1 MKLLDFGSLNIDHTY
16 QLPHLVRPG
25 ETLASDSYHKSEGG
39 KGFNQAVALAKA
51 GQEVYLAGAI
61 GQDGLFLRDY
71 LQELGVHTEHLCV
84 LDAPTGHAMIQL
96 DAEGQNCII
105 LFGGTNGMITEAM
118 IDEVLADF
126 GAGDYLLLQNEIS
139 HVDSIICAA
148 HAKGMHIILNPSPM
162 SPELLTWPL
171 ELVEWFILN
180 EIEGADITGKT
191 QPEEMLDELLRRYP
205 ACHVVLTLGERLVPS
220 MPMRPQRMDS
230 EHCVGAYGGYHGGGR
245 HLHGLLYPCAAA
257 RRGYPASA
265 ENGGL
270 CIGNHGQP
278 PRRRPEHSCGG
289 GGSSG
294 DEGGAVRVK
303 KLCALLLTL
312 LLLLAL
318 PRPSRSLSRHR
329 RGFTITVLR
338 ALWRTA

>member
-96 DAEGQNCII
+96 DTEGQNCII

-205 ACHVVLTLGERLVPS
+205 ACHVVLTLGERGSVYADAT
-220 MPMRPQRMDS
+220 QRIAQGIVSAHTVDTTAA
-230 EHCVGAYGGYHGGGR
+230 GDTFTGYFIHA
-245 HLHGLLYPCAAA
+245 LLQGEAIQQALKTAAC
-257 RRGYPASA
+257 ASA
-265 ENGGL
+265 
-270 CIGNHGQP
+270 
-278 PRRRPEHSCGG
+278 
-289 GGSSG
+289 
-294 DEGGAVRVK
+294 
-303 KLCALLLTL
+303 
-312 LLLLAL
+312 
-318 PRPSRSLSRHR
+318 
-329 RGFTITVLR
+329 ITVSR
-338 ALWRTA
+338 PGAGRSIPAAEEVQAAMKEAQ

>member
-96 DAEGQNCII
+96 DTEGQNCII

-118 IDEVLADF
+118 IDEVLVDF

-139 HVDSIICAA
+139 HVDSILRAA

-205 ACHVVLTLGERLVPS
+205 ACHVVLTLGERGSVYADAA
-220 MPMRPQRMDS
+220 QRIDQS
-230 EHCVGAYGGYHGGGR
+230 IVTAHTVDTTAAGDTFTGYFIHA
-245 HLHGLLYPCAAA
+245 LLQGEAIQQALKTAAC
-257 RRGYPASA
+257 ASA
-265 ENGGL
+265 
-270 CIGNHGQP
+270 
-278 PRRRPEHSCGG
+278 
-289 GGSSG
+289 
-294 DEGGAVRVK
+294 
-303 KLCALLLTL
+303 
-312 LLLLAL
+312 
-318 PRPSRSLSRHR
+318 
-329 RGFTITVLR
+329 ITVSR
-338 ALWRTA
+338 PGAGRSIPTAEEVQAAMKEAQ

>member
-96 DAEGQNCII
+96 DTEGQNCII

-205 ACHVVLTLGERLVPS
+205 ACHVVLTLGERGSVYADATP
-220 MPMRPQRMDS
+220 RMDQS
-230 EHCVGAYGGYHGGGR
+230 IVSAHTVDTTAAGDTFTGYFIHA
-245 HLHGLLYPCAAA
+245 LLQGEAIQQALKTAAC
-257 RRGYPASA
+257 ASA
-265 ENGGL
+265 
-270 CIGNHGQP
+270 
-278 PRRRPEHSCGG
+278 
-289 GGSSG
+289 
-294 DEGGAVRVK
+294 
-303 KLCALLLTL
+303 
-312 LLLLAL
+312 
-318 PRPSRSLSRHR
+318 
-329 RGFTITVLR
+329 ITVSR
-338 ALWRTA
+338 PGAGRSIPAAEEVQAAMKEAQ

>member
-96 DAEGQNCII
+96 DTEGQNCII

-205 ACHVVLTLGERLVPS
+205 ACHVVLTLGERGSVYADATQRIDQSIVPAHTV
-220 MPMRPQRMDS
+220 DTTAA
-230 EHCVGAYGGYHGGGR
+230 GDTFTGYF
-245 HLHGLLYPCAAA
+245 LHALLQGEAIQQALKTAAC
-257 RRGYPASA
+257 ASA
-265 ENGGL
+265 
-270 CIGNHGQP
+270 
-278 PRRRPEHSCGG
+278 
-289 GGSSG
+289 
-294 DEGGAVRVK
+294 
-303 KLCALLLTL
+303 
-312 LLLLAL
+312 
-318 PRPSRSLSRHR
+318 
-329 RGFTITVLR
+329 ITVSR
-338 ALWRTA
+338 PGAGRSIPAAEEVQAAIKEAQ

>member
-96 DAEGQNCII
+96 DTEGQNCII

-126 GAGDYLLLQNEIS
+126 GTGDYLLLQNEIS

-205 ACHVVLTLGERLVPS
+205 ACHVVLTLGERGSVYADAT
-220 MPMRPQRMDS
+220 QRMDQS
-230 EHCVGAYGGYHGGGR
+230 IVTAHTVDTTAAGDTFTGYFIHA
-245 HLHGLLYPCAAA
+245 LLQGEAIQQALKTAAC
-257 RRGYPASA
+257 ASA
-265 ENGGL
+265 
-270 CIGNHGQP
+270 
-278 PRRRPEHSCGG
+278 
-289 GGSSG
+289 
-294 DEGGAVRVK
+294 
-303 KLCALLLTL
+303 
-312 LLLLAL
+312 
-318 PRPSRSLSRHR
+318 
-329 RGFTITVLR
+329 ITVSR
-338 ALWRTA
+338 PGAGRSIPAAEEVQAAMKEAQ

>member
-96 DAEGQNCII
+96 DTEGQNCII

-205 ACHVVLTLGERLVPS
+205 ACHVVLTLGERGSVYADAT
-220 MPMRPQRMDS
+220 QRMDQS
-230 EHCVGAYGGYHGGGR
+230 IVTAHTVDTTAAGDTFTGYFIHA
-245 HLHGLLYPCAAA
+245 LLQGEAIQQALKTAAC
-257 RRGYPASA
+257 ASA
-265 ENGGL
+265 
-270 CIGNHGQP
+270 
-278 PRRRPEHSCGG
+278 
-289 GGSSG
+289 
-294 DEGGAVRVK
+294 
-303 KLCALLLTL
+303 
-312 LLLLAL
+312 
-318 PRPSRSLSRHR
+318 
-329 RGFTITVLR
+329 ITVSR
-338 ALWRTA
+338 PGAGRSIPAAGEVQAVMKEAQKE

>member
-96 DAEGQNCII
+96 DTEGQNCII

-205 ACHVVLTLGERLVPS
+205 ACHVVLTLGERGSVYADAT
-220 MPMRPQRMDS
+220 QRMDQS
-230 EHCVGAYGGYHGGGR
+230 IVSAHTVDTTAAGDTFTGYFIHA
-245 HLHGLLYPCAAA
+245 LLQGEAIQQALKMAAC
-257 RRGYPASA
+257 ASA
-265 ENGGL
+265 
-270 CIGNHGQP
+270 
-278 PRRRPEHSCGG
+278 
-289 GGSSG
+289 
-294 DEGGAVRVK
+294 
-303 KLCALLLTL
+303 
-312 LLLLAL
+312 
-318 PRPSRSLSRHR
+318 
-329 RGFTITVLR
+329 ITVSR
-338 ALWRTA
+338 PGAGRSIPAAEEVQAAMKEAQ

>member
-96 DAEGQNCII
+96 DTEGQNCII

-171 ELVEWFILN
+171 ELVEWFVLN

-205 ACHVVLTLGERLVPS
+205 ACHVVLTLGERGSVYADAT
-220 MPMRPQRMDS
+220 QRMDQS
-230 EHCVGAYGGYHGGGR
+230 IVPAHTVDTTAAGDTFTGYFIHA
-245 HLHGLLYPCAAA
+245 LLQGEAIQQALKTAAC
-257 RRGYPASA
+257 ASA
-265 ENGGL
+265 
-270 CIGNHGQP
+270 
-278 PRRRPEHSCGG
+278 
-289 GGSSG
+289 
-294 DEGGAVRVK
+294 
-303 KLCALLLTL
+303 
-312 LLLLAL
+312 
-318 PRPSRSLSRHR
+318 
-329 RGFTITVLR
+329 ITVSR
-338 ALWRTA
+338 PGAGRSIPAAEEVQAAMKEAQ

>member
-16 QLPHLVRPG
+16 RLPHLVRPG

-71 LQELGVHTEHLCV
+71 LQELGVHTEHLRV

-96 DAEGQNCII
+96 DTEGQNCII
-105 LFGGTNGMITEAM
+105 LFGGTNGMVTEAM

-205 ACHVVLTLGERLVPS
+205 ACHVVLTLGERGSVYADAT
-220 MPMRPQRMDS
+220 QRMDQS
-230 EHCVGAYGGYHGGGR
+230 IVPAHTVDTTAAGDTFTGYFIHA
-245 HLHGLLYPCAAA
+245 LLQGEAIQQALKTAAC
-257 RRGYPASA
+257 ASA
-265 ENGGL
+265 
-270 CIGNHGQP
+270 
-278 PRRRPEHSCGG
+278 
-289 GGSSG
+289 
-294 DEGGAVRVK
+294 
-303 KLCALLLTL
+303 
-312 LLLLAL
+312 
-318 PRPSRSLSRHR
+318 
-329 RGFTITVLR
+329 ITVSR
-338 ALWRTA
+338 PGAGRSIPAAEEVQAAMKEAQ

>member
-96 DAEGQNCII
+96 DTEGQNCII

-139 HVDSIICAA
+139 HVDSILRAA

-205 ACHVVLTLGERLVPS
+205 ACHVVLTLGERGSVYADAA
-220 MPMRPQRMDS
+220 QRIDQSIVMAHTVDTTAA
-230 EHCVGAYGGYHGGGR
+230 GDTFTGYFIHA
-245 HLHGLLYPCAAA
+245 LLQDEAIQQALKTAAC
-257 RRGYPASA
+257 ASA
-265 ENGGL
+265 
-270 CIGNHGQP
+270 
-278 PRRRPEHSCGG
+278 
-289 GGSSG
+289 
-294 DEGGAVRVK
+294 
-303 KLCALLLTL
+303 
-312 LLLLAL
+312 
-318 PRPSRSLSRHR
+318 
-329 RGFTITVLR
+329 ITVSR
-338 ALWRTA
+338 PGAGRSIPTAEEVQAAMKEAQ

>member
-96 DAEGQNCII
+96 DTEGQNCII

-205 ACHVVLTLGERLVPS
+205 ACHVVLTLGERGSVYADAT
-220 MPMRPQRMDS
+220 QRMDQS
-230 EHCVGAYGGYHGGGR
+230 IVSAHTVDTTAAGDTFTGYFIHA
-245 HLHGLLYPCAAA
+245 LLQGKAIQQALKTAAC
-257 RRGYPASA
+257 ASA
-265 ENGGL
+265 
-270 CIGNHGQP
+270 IT
-278 PRRRPEHSCGG
+278 
-289 GGSSG
+289 
-294 DEGGAVRVK
+294 V
-303 KLCALLLTL
+303 
-312 LLLLAL
+312 
-318 PRPSRSLSRHR
+318 SRSGAGRS
-329 RGFTITVLR
+329 IPAAEEVQ
-338 ALWRTA
+338 AAMKEAQ

>member
-96 DAEGQNCII
+96 DTEGQNCII

-126 GAGDYLLLQNEIS
+126 GTGDYLLLQNEIS

-205 ACHVVLTLGERLVPS
+205 ACHVVLTLGERGSVYADATQRIAQSIVPAHTV
-220 MPMRPQRMDS
+220 DTTAA
-230 EHCVGAYGGYHGGGR
+230 GDTFTGYFIHA
-245 HLHGLLYPCAAA
+245 LLQGEAIQQALKTAAC
-257 RRGYPASA
+257 ASA
-265 ENGGL
+265 
-270 CIGNHGQP
+270 
-278 PRRRPEHSCGG
+278 
-289 GGSSG
+289 
-294 DEGGAVRVK
+294 
-303 KLCALLLTL
+303 
-312 LLLLAL
+312 
-318 PRPSRSLSRHR
+318 
-329 RGFTITVLR
+329 ITVSR
-338 ALWRTA
+338 PGAGRSIPAAEEVQAAMKEAQ

>member
-96 DAEGQNCII
+96 DTEGQNCII

-205 ACHVVLTLGERLVPS
+205 ACHVVLTLGERGSVYADAT
-220 MPMRPQRMDS
+220 QRIDQS
-230 EHCVGAYGGYHGGGR
+230 IVSAHTVDTTAAGDTFTGYFIHA
-245 HLHGLLYPCAAA
+245 LLQGEAIQQALKTAAC
-257 RRGYPASA
+257 ASA
-265 ENGGL
+265 
-270 CIGNHGQP
+270 
-278 PRRRPEHSCGG
+278 
-289 GGSSG
+289 
-294 DEGGAVRVK
+294 
-303 KLCALLLTL
+303 
-312 LLLLAL
+312 
-318 PRPSRSLSRHR
+318 
-329 RGFTITVLR
+329 ITVSR
-338 ALWRTA
+338 PGAGRSIPAAEEVQAAMKEAQ

>member
-71 LQELGVHTEHLCV
+71 LQQLGVHTEHLCV

-96 DAEGQNCII
+96 DTEGQNCII

-205 ACHVVLTLGERLVPS
+205 ACHVVLTLGERGSVYADAT
-220 MPMRPQRMDS
+220 QRMDQS
-230 EHCVGAYGGYHGGGR
+230 IVSAHTVDTTAAGDTFTGYFIHA
-245 HLHGLLYPCAAA
+245 LLQGEAIQQALKTAAC
-257 RRGYPASA
+257 ASA
-265 ENGGL
+265 
-270 CIGNHGQP
+270 
-278 PRRRPEHSCGG
+278 
-289 GGSSG
+289 
-294 DEGGAVRVK
+294 
-303 KLCALLLTL
+303 
-312 LLLLAL
+312 
-318 PRPSRSLSRHR
+318 
-329 RGFTITVLR
+329 ITVSR
-338 ALWRTA
+338 PGAGRSIPAAEEVQAAMKEAQ

>member
-96 DAEGQNCII
+96 DTEGQNCII

-205 ACHVVLTLGERLVPS
+205 ACHVVLTLGERGSVYADAT
-220 MPMRPQRMDS
+220 QRMDQGIVS
-230 EHCVGAYGGYHGGGR
+230 AHTVDTTAAGDTFTGYFIHA
-245 HLHGLLYPCAAA
+245 LLQGEAIQQALKTAAC
-257 RRGYPASA
+257 ASA
-265 ENGGL
+265 
-270 CIGNHGQP
+270 
-278 PRRRPEHSCGG
+278 
-289 GGSSG
+289 
-294 DEGGAVRVK
+294 
-303 KLCALLLTL
+303 
-312 LLLLAL
+312 
-318 PRPSRSLSRHR
+318 
-329 RGFTITVLR
+329 ITVSR
-338 ALWRTA
+338 PGAGRSIPAAEEVQAAMKEAQKE

>member
-84 LDAPTGHAMIQL
+84 LNAPTGHAMIQL
-96 DAEGQNCII
+96 DTEGQNCII

-205 ACHVVLTLGERLVPS
+205 ACHVVLTLGERGSVYADATQRIDQSIVPAHTV
-220 MPMRPQRMDS
+220 DTTAA
-230 EHCVGAYGGYHGGGR
+230 GDTFTGYF
-245 HLHGLLYPCAAA
+245 LHALLQGEAIQQALKTAAC
-257 RRGYPASA
+257 ASA
-265 ENGGL
+265 
-270 CIGNHGQP
+270 
-278 PRRRPEHSCGG
+278 
-289 GGSSG
+289 
-294 DEGGAVRVK
+294 
-303 KLCALLLTL
+303 
-312 LLLLAL
+312 
-318 PRPSRSLSRHR
+318 
-329 RGFTITVLR
+329 ITVSR
-338 ALWRTA
+338 PGAGRSIPAAEEVQAAIKEAQ

>member
-96 DAEGQNCII
+96 DTEGQNCII

-139 HVDSIICAA
+139 HVDSILRAA

-205 ACHVVLTLGERLVPS
+205 ACHVVLTLGERGSVYADAA
-220 MPMRPQRMDS
+220 QRIDQS
-230 EHCVGAYGGYHGGGR
+230 IVTAHTVDTTAAGDTFTGYFIHA
-245 HLHGLLYPCAAA
+245 LLQGEAIQQALKTAAC
-257 RRGYPASA
+257 ASA
-265 ENGGL
+265 
-270 CIGNHGQP
+270 
-278 PRRRPEHSCGG
+278 
-289 GGSSG
+289 
-294 DEGGAVRVK
+294 
-303 KLCALLLTL
+303 
-312 LLLLAL
+312 
-318 PRPSRSLSRHR
+318 
-329 RGFTITVLR
+329 ITVSR
-338 ALWRTA
+338 PGAGRSIPAAEEVQAAMKEAQKE

>member
-96 DAEGQNCII
+96 DTEGQNCII

-205 ACHVVLTLGERLVPS
+205 ACHVVLTLGERGSVYADAT
-220 MPMRPQRMDS
+220 QRMDQS
-230 EHCVGAYGGYHGGGR
+230 IVSAHTVDTTAAGDTFTGYF
-245 HLHGLLYPCAAA
+245 LHALLQGEAIQQALKTAAC
-257 RRGYPASA
+257 ASA
-265 ENGGL
+265 
-270 CIGNHGQP
+270 
-278 PRRRPEHSCGG
+278 
-289 GGSSG
+289 
-294 DEGGAVRVK
+294 
-303 KLCALLLTL
+303 
-312 LLLLAL
+312 
-318 PRPSRSLSRHR
+318 
-329 RGFTITVLR
+329 ITVSR
-338 ALWRTA
+338 PGAGRSIPAAEEVQAAMKEAQ

>member
-96 DAEGQNCII
+96 DMEGQNCII

-139 HVDSIICAA
+139 HVDSILRAA

-205 ACHVVLTLGERLVPS
+205 ACHVVLTLGERGSVYADAT
-220 MPMRPQRMDS
+220 QRMDQS
-230 EHCVGAYGGYHGGGR
+230 IVPAHTVDTTAAGDTFTGYFIHA
-245 HLHGLLYPCAAA
+245 LLQGEAIQQALKTAAC
-257 RRGYPASA
+257 ASA
-265 ENGGL
+265 
-270 CIGNHGQP
+270 
-278 PRRRPEHSCGG
+278 
-289 GGSSG
+289 
-294 DEGGAVRVK
+294 
-303 KLCALLLTL
+303 
-312 LLLLAL
+312 
-318 PRPSRSLSRHR
+318 
-329 RGFTITVLR
+329 ITVSR
-338 ALWRTA
+338 PGAGRSIPAAEEVQAAMKEAQ

>member
-16 QLPHLVRPG
+16 QLPHLVRSG

-96 DAEGQNCII
+96 DTEGQNCII

-205 ACHVVLTLGERLVPS
+205 ACHVVLTLGERGSVYADAT
-220 MPMRPQRMDS
+220 QRMDQS
-230 EHCVGAYGGYHGGGR
+230 IVSAHTVDTTAAGDTFTGYF
-245 HLHGLLYPCAAA
+245 LHALLQGEAIQQALKTAAC
-257 RRGYPASA
+257 ASA
-265 ENGGL
+265 
-270 CIGNHGQP
+270 
-278 PRRRPEHSCGG
+278 
-289 GGSSG
+289 
-294 DEGGAVRVK
+294 
-303 KLCALLLTL
+303 
-312 LLLLAL
+312 
-318 PRPSRSLSRHR
+318 
-329 RGFTITVLR
+329 ITVSR
-338 ALWRTA
+338 PGAGRSIPAAEEVQAAMKEAQ

>member
-96 DAEGQNCII
+96 DTEGQNCII

-162 SPELLTWPL
+162 LPELLTWPL

-205 ACHVVLTLGERLVPS
+205 ACHVVLTLGERGSVYADAT
-220 MPMRPQRMDS
+220 QRIDQGIVTA
-230 EHCVGAYGGYHGGGR
+230 HTVDTTAAGDTFTGYFIHA
-245 HLHGLLYPCAAA
+245 LLQGEAIQQALKTAAC
-257 RRGYPASA
+257 ASA
-265 ENGGL
+265 
-270 CIGNHGQP
+270 
-278 PRRRPEHSCGG
+278 
-289 GGSSG
+289 
-294 DEGGAVRVK
+294 
-303 KLCALLLTL
+303 
-312 LLLLAL
+312 
-318 PRPSRSLSRHR
+318 
-329 RGFTITVLR
+329 ITVSR
-338 ALWRTA
+338 PGAGRSIPAAEEVQAAMKEAQ

>member
-96 DAEGQNCII
+96 DTEGQNCII

-205 ACHVVLTLGERLVPS
+205 ACHVVLTLGERGSVYADATQRIAQSIVPAHTV
-220 MPMRPQRMDS
+220 DTTAA
-230 EHCVGAYGGYHGGGR
+230 GDTFTGYFIHA
-245 HLHGLLYPCAAA
+245 LLQGEAIQQALKTAAC
-257 RRGYPASA
+257 ASA
-265 ENGGL
+265 
-270 CIGNHGQP
+270 
-278 PRRRPEHSCGG
+278 
-289 GGSSG
+289 
-294 DEGGAVRVK
+294 
-303 KLCALLLTL
+303 
-312 LLLLAL
+312 
-318 PRPSRSLSRHR
+318 
-329 RGFTITVLR
+329 ITVSR
-338 ALWRTA
+338 PGAGRSIPAAEEVQAAMKEAQ

>member
-96 DAEGQNCII
+96 DTEGQNCII

-118 IDEVLADF
+118 IDEVLTDF

-205 ACHVVLTLGERLVPS
+205 ACHVVLTLGERGSVYADAT
-220 MPMRPQRMDS
+220 QRMDQS
-230 EHCVGAYGGYHGGGR
+230 IVSAHTVDTTAAGDTFTGYF
-245 HLHGLLYPCAAA
+245 LHALLQGEAIQQALKTAAC
-257 RRGYPASA
+257 ASA
-265 ENGGL
+265 
-270 CIGNHGQP
+270 
-278 PRRRPEHSCGG
+278 
-289 GGSSG
+289 
-294 DEGGAVRVK
+294 
-303 KLCALLLTL
+303 
-312 LLLLAL
+312 
-318 PRPSRSLSRHR
+318 
-329 RGFTITVLR
+329 ITVSR
-338 ALWRTA
+338 PGAGRSIPAAEEVQAAVKEAQ

>member
-61 GQDGLFLRDY
+61 GQDGLFLWDY

-96 DAEGQNCII
+96 DTEGQNCII

-139 HVDSIICAA
+139 HVDSILRAA

-191 QPEEMLDELLRRYP
+191 LPEEMLDELLRRYP
-205 ACHVVLTLGERLVPS
+205 ACHVVLTLGERGSVYADAA
-220 MPMRPQRMDS
+220 QRIDQS
-230 EHCVGAYGGYHGGGR
+230 IVTAHTVDTTAAGDTFTGYFIHA
-245 HLHGLLYPCAAA
+245 LLQGEAIQQALKTAAC
-257 RRGYPASA
+257 ASA
-265 ENGGL
+265 
-270 CIGNHGQP
+270 
-278 PRRRPEHSCGG
+278 
-289 GGSSG
+289 
-294 DEGGAVRVK
+294 
-303 KLCALLLTL
+303 
-312 LLLLAL
+312 
-318 PRPSRSLSRHR
+318 
-329 RGFTITVLR
+329 ITVSR
-338 ALWRTA
+338 PGAGRSIPAAEEVQAAMKEAQ

>member
-96 DAEGQNCII
+96 DTEGQNCII

-205 ACHVVLTLGERLVPS
+205 ACHVVLTLGERGSVYADAT
-220 MPMRPQRMDS
+220 QRIAQSIVTAHTVDTTAA
-230 EHCVGAYGGYHGGGR
+230 GDTFTGYFIHA
-245 HLHGLLYPCAAA
+245 LLQGEAIQQALKTAAC
-257 RRGYPASA
+257 ASA
-265 ENGGL
+265 
-270 CIGNHGQP
+270 
-278 PRRRPEHSCGG
+278 
-289 GGSSG
+289 
-294 DEGGAVRVK
+294 
-303 KLCALLLTL
+303 
-312 LLLLAL
+312 
-318 PRPSRSLSRHR
+318 
-329 RGFTITVLR
+329 ITVSR
-338 ALWRTA
+338 PGAGRSIPAAEEVQAAMKEAQ

>member
-96 DAEGQNCII
+96 DTEGQNCII

-205 ACHVVLTLGERLVPS
+205 ACHVVLTLGERGSVYADAT
-220 MPMRPQRMDS
+220 QRIDQGIVTA
-230 EHCVGAYGGYHGGGR
+230 HTVDTTAAGDTFTGYFIHA
-245 HLHGLLYPCAAA
+245 LLQGEAIQQALKTAAC
-257 RRGYPASA
+257 ASA
-265 ENGGL
+265 
-270 CIGNHGQP
+270 
-278 PRRRPEHSCGG
+278 
-289 GGSSG
+289 
-294 DEGGAVRVK
+294 
-303 KLCALLLTL
+303 
-312 LLLLAL
+312 
-318 PRPSRSLSRHR
+318 
-329 RGFTITVLR
+329 ITVSR
-338 ALWRTA
+338 PGAGRSIPAAEEVQAAMKEAQ

>member
-96 DAEGQNCII
+96 DTEGQNCII

-205 ACHVVLTLGERLVPS
+205 ACHVVLTLGERGSVYADAT
-220 MPMRPQRMDS
+220 QRMDQS
-230 EHCVGAYGGYHGGGR
+230 IVSAHTVDTTAAGDTFTGYFIHA
-245 HLHGLLYPCAAA
+245 LLQGETIQQALKTAAC
-257 RRGYPASA
+257 ASA
-265 ENGGL
+265 
-270 CIGNHGQP
+270 
-278 PRRRPEHSCGG
+278 
-289 GGSSG
+289 
-294 DEGGAVRVK
+294 
-303 KLCALLLTL
+303 
-312 LLLLAL
+312 
-318 PRPSRSLSRHR
+318 
-329 RGFTITVLR
+329 ITVSR
-338 ALWRTA
+338 PGAGRSIPAAEEVQAAMKEAQ